1 MRPSPPL
8 TAFALISTATT
19 SSVNRTFTAV
29 LLSEPSLSL
38 SPLTAL
44 LTKERSWRNNIS
56 YHLVRIAPNKK
67 IGNHI
72 HADQLETHEVI
83 YGDGVCMNEGVE
95 LEYSIGTISI
105 MKKGMP
111 HEVIAGDEGLL
122 LFAKFIP
129 ALC

>member
-1 MRPSPPL
+1 MENLFEKFNCGTLLLPKTTKPFENLKWNKHPTFEGVEL
-8 TAFALISTATT
+8 KHIVTASDTNGEF
-19 SSVNRTFTAV
+19 
-29 LLSEPSLSL
+29 
-38 SPLTAL
+38 
-44 LTKERSWRNNIS
+44 S
-56 YHLVRIAPNKK
+56 YHLVKIAPNKK

-72 HADQLETHEVI
+72 HAEQLETHEVI
-83 YGDGVCMNEGVE
+83 GGSGVCVNEGIK

-111 HEVIAGDEGLL
+111 HEVIAGNDGLL